1 MKFVHLGLTFHMKTS
16 LLPKLMLVG
25 AVFFS
30 SAAYGE
36 KAPRHR
42 LPPPD
47 LNVNVSNDS
56 SRNRAIRN
64 ERIADYKRAQERHND
79 THRYYDNRGYYRG
92 GYSGSYYGY
101 APYYYRP
108 RTSIAIGLGS
118 GYYDSGYHGTYYR
131 GDDRPVY
138 RGRQLSENG
147 RSSALEVSVQRK
159 LARLG
164 YYSGSID
171 GDIGPASR
179 RAIVRYQRDND
190 LAETGRIDRNLVE
203 ALGLS

>member
-1 MKFVHLGLTFHMKTS
+1 
-16 LLPKLMLVG
+16 MLVG
-25 AVFFS
+25 AFFFS

-36 KAPRHR
+36 KVSKHR
-42 LPPPD
+42 LPRPD

-92 GYSGSYYGY
+92 GYSGYS
-101 APYYYRP
+101 PYYYSRP
-108 RTSIAIGLGS
+108 RTSIGIGLGS
-118 GYYDSGYHGTYYR
+118 GYYDSGYNGTYYR

-147 RSSALEVSVQRK
+147 SSSALEVSVQRK